1 VISIQPIQGTFQ
13 PDSLIAA
20 RLVERLKTIP
30 GVRTVA
36 LARREPL
43 RGSLPVARVSIGK
56 QQSET
61 LARYNEVTSA
71 YFSTLGIP
79 IVRGRSFTEQETA
92 AGDAAVAVI
101 SEATA
106 QRFWPG
112 EDPIGK
118 TIDMATTQYSSG
130 GREAFVGSSRTVHVI
145 GVARDVISAWL
156 WDGID
161 RTCIYLPATT
171 SNAPYYSVLLSVR
184 SDASLFQTELRS
196 LLGSFDPVSDFDVR
210 TMADV
215 MDLQILPFRL
225 ASWGAAALGL
235 LGLALASIGI
245 YGVMAYVVNQRTR
258 EIAIRIA
265 VGGGPGRVLWMILRD
280 GLRLIAIAAAA
291 GLTIA
296 LAFSRLIRAMLFRVD
311 AADPLTFVVAPV
323 VLGMV
328 GLIAI
333 YLASRKATRVDP
345 NVTLRA
351 E

>member
-1 VISIQPIQGTFQ
+1 
-13 PDSLIAA
+13 
-20 RLVERLKTIP
+20 
-30 GVRTVA
+30 
-36 LARREPL
+36 
-43 RGSLPVARVSIGK
+43 
-56 QQSET
+56 
-61 LARYNEVTSA
+61 
-71 YFSTLGIP
+71 
-79 IVRGRSFTEQETA
+79 
-92 AGDAAVAVI
+92 
-101 SEATA
+101 
-106 QRFWPG
+106 
-112 EDPIGK
+112 
-118 TIDMATTQYSSG
+118 
-130 GREAFVGSSRTVHVI
+130 
-145 GVARDVISAWL
+145 
-156 WDGID
+156 
-161 RTCIYLPATT
+161 
-171 SNAPYYSVLLSVR
+171 
-184 SDASLFQTELRS
+184 
-196 LLGSFDPVSDFDVR
+196 
-210 TMADV
+210 